1 MDATTVLRW
10 DELEAMPW
18 KNGGGSTR
26 NVAAAPAGSGPGH
39 FDWRVSIAEVAA
51 DGPFSAFPG
60 VERVIMLVDGGE
72 MALEV
77 DGVTHWLERFDV
89 LAFSGEATTLCRVPS
104 GPTRDLNLMT
114 RGDCATG
121 TVHRVDVAGR
131 YEAAVGEGEVLVLVA
146 LSSGLDGLGTLD
158 SVMRDGAGQVA
169 VTGTGTVGEIR
180 IHPRSCR
187 SVGHCVRGL
196 TRAPDGGLSPT
207 VRQQSAAFC
216 STPQTL

>member
-10 DELEAMPW
+10 DELEALAW

-26 NVAAAPAGSGPGH
+26 NVLASPAGSGPEH

-60 VERVIMLVDGGE
+60 VERVIMLVEGAE
-72 MALEV
+72 MALDV
-77 DGVTHWLERFDV
+77 DGVTHRLERFDL

-114 RGDCATG
+114 RRDRATG
-121 TVHRVDVAGR
+121 TLHRVDVAGR
-131 YEAAVGEGEVLVLVA
+131 YEAAVSDGEVVLLVA
-146 LSSGLDGLGTLD
+146 LSPGLDGLGALD
-158 SVMRDGAGQVA
+158 SVTRDSAGQVA

-180 IHPRSCR
+180 IR
-187 SVGHCVRGL
+187 
-196 TRAPDGGLSPT
+196 LS
-207 VRQQSAAFC
+207 S
-216 STPQTL
+216 